1 MKAES
6 KFVTYVIGLSQL
18 SGTVS
23 ELAVLVE
30 RARVVL
36 GEVSAK
42 LSLILLLQSV
52 ELALVAVEVVIVALL
67 SEMTEDLARRVV
79 EVLLTTVL
87 ILGRFFAGG
96 VSTLVQ
102 GGLARESGNRG
113 SGSALS
119 KLLDITHV
127 LTFLEALLLCR
138 SLRVRRTLVCR
149 GSSISRVSY
158 LSSDGGRVDVGGS
171 FLFLGSVLLSHLN
184 KAN

>member
-87 ILGRFFAGG
+87 ILGGFFACG
-96 VSTLVQ
+96 VSSLVH
-102 GGLARESGNRG
+102 GLA
-113 SGSALS
+113 
-119 KLLDITHV
+119 
-127 LTFLEALLLCR
+127 
-138 SLRVRRTLVCR
+138 
-149 GSSISRVSY
+149 
-158 LSSDGGRVDVGGS
+158 
-171 FLFLGSVLLSHLN
+171 
-184 KAN
+184 